1 MKIGVRINGEV
12 NTFEAESNDVLADSV
27 FGGRASMEERGIT
40 FVDEEQPT
48 EEQPTEEQPKEA
60 ENDHPDNQEA

>member
-27 FGGRASMEERGIT
+27 FGGRASMEELGIT

-48 EEQPTEEQPKEA
+48 EEQPKEE

>member
-27 FGGRASMEERGIT
+27 FGGRASMEEHGIT

-48 EEQPTEEQPKEA
+48 EEQPKEE